1 MATPVQLLTRMAT
14 PLPHALGL
22 AYQLGELIV
31 DFKRR
36 GISLTM
42 KHNEIE
48 ISFNHLQTYTI
59 RWDEPLEGLS
69 LVASEKERRVI
80 LGITP
85 LFRRGSL
92 LVRADSHLR
101 GIQDLNG
108 VELGIPKLAD
118 RSLDPWHAAA
128 SKVVQDFLGST
139 NIYES
144 YKIKIAQLIVQST
157 VIPEEQAVAERLTEA
172 LLSGEADAVYA
183 EGVLDQRLR
192 SIIGARSIYSK
203 RYAVPILLTAP
214 RRFVEQHPEEAKR
227 LLGHLAAAAEWAGRH
242 REEAYRLMGHL
253 TGVPEKEITAV
264 FSDHLHAQLDIEL
277 TSDLTAEL
285 QEILG
290 WLVENHFLQETQ
302 TLELGAYL
310 AKDLLIEG
318 RELFAGGTIPSLKPK
333 ELSPYAITE
342 VPQEYFTN
350 RRSVRLL
357 KTEEEAIEAAE
368 RFAGSIKVG
377 ASERDR
383 ERRLP
388 FVELRELSESGLL
401 GVTVPQAYGG
411 AGISVAALTEII
423 RMISKAD
430 SSIGQIPQNHY
441 YFLKSVELVG
451 TEEQKRLFFGE
462 VLRGALLGNAIAERG
477 VKKDFKHM
485 STRLTRIEGE
495 VGYRLSGTKYY
506 STGALYANW
515 IPVAALNEED
525 KRVIVYVP
533 RHAQGVTVIDD
544 WSGIGQRTTGS
555 GSVILRDVEIPEQY
569 VLRNYQIFD
578 LPNTYLAYG
587 QILHAAIDAGIAQ
600 AALEDAAVFVREKTR
615 PAYGSGVEHASDEP
629 DLIRRFGELGIQL
642 YASEAL
648 LEKAAAAMDKAE
660 ILPNQD
666 HVGQAGLLVDAAKY
680 SMTESVIE
688 VTNALFEV
696 AGTASMD
703 LKYNYDR
710 HWRNARIHTLH
721 DPARL
726 KLHHVGNWVLNGIYH
741 EHKM

>member
-1 MATPVQLLTRMAT
+1 MATTVHLLTRTAT

-36 GISLTM
+36 GIALTM
-42 KHNEIE
+42 QPNEIR
-48 ISFNHLQTYTI
+48 ISFDEMQTYAV

-69 LVASEKERRVI
+69 LLASEKENRVI
-80 LGITP
+80 LGITR

-92 LVRADSHLR
+92 LVRSDSHLR

-118 RSLDPWHAAA
+118 NSLDPWHAAA
-128 SKVVQDFLGST
+128 SKAVHDFLGST
-139 NIYES
+139 NSYES
-144 YKIKIAQLIVQST
+144 YKIKVAPLIVHSAA
-157 VIPEEQAVAERLTEA
+157 IPEEQAVAERLTEA
-172 LLSGEADAVYA
+172 LLLGEADIVYA

-192 SIIGARSIYSK
+192 SFVGARSIYSK

-214 RRFVEQHPEEAKR
+214 MRFVEEQPEEAKR
-227 LLGHLAAAAEWAGRH
+227 LLGHIVAAMEWAEQH
-242 REEAYRLMGHL
+242 AEETYRLIGHL
-253 TGVPEKEITAV
+253 TGVPEKEITTV
-264 FSDHLHAQLDIEL
+264 FSDHLHAQLHMEL
-277 TSDLTAEL
+277 TSDLTTEL
-285 QEILG
+285 QEIQS
-290 WLVENHFLQETQ
+290 WLLDNHFLEKS
-302 TLELGAYL
+302 LELGTYL
-310 AKDLLIEG
+310 TKDLLTEA
-318 RELFAGGTIPSLKPK
+318 AGVISSLNPK
-333 ELSPYAITE
+333 ELSPYAITD
-342 VPQEYFTN
+342 VPQEYFTD
-350 RRSVRLL
+350 RRSVRVL
-357 KTEEEAIEAAE
+357 KTEEEVLEAAAQ
-368 RFAGSIKVG
+368 FADSIKDG

-388 FVELRELSESGLL
+388 FPELLELSESGLL
-401 GVTVPQAYGG
+401 GATVPQAYGG
-411 AGISVAALTEII
+411 AGISTAALTDII

-430 SSIGQIPQNHY
+430 GSIGQIPQNHY
-441 YFLKSVELVG
+441 YFLKAVELVG

-485 STRLTRIEGE
+485 STRLTRSKGE
-495 VGYRLSGTKYY
+495 AGYRLSGSKYY
-506 STGALYANW
+506 STGSLYANW

-544 WSGIGQRTTGS
+544 WSGIGQRITGS
-555 GSVILRDVEIPEQY
+555 GSVILRDVEVPEQY
-569 VLRNYQIFD
+569 VLPNYHIFD

-587 QILHAAIDAGIAQ
+587 QIMHAAIDTGIAQ
-600 AALEDAAVFVREKTR
+600 AALEDAAAFVREKTR

-629 DLIRRFGELGIQL
+629 DMIRRFGELGIRL

-660 ILPNQD
+660 VLPSQD
-666 HVGQAGLLVDAAKY
+666 HVGQAGLLVEAAKY
-680 SMTESVIE
+680 SMTETVIE

-703 LKYNYDR
+703 IKYNYDR

-726 KLHHVGNWVLNGIYH
+726 KLRHVGNWVLNGVYH
-741 EHKM
+741 EQKI